1 MPFQI
6 FKTQQHKVEVA
17 TGVVIMDSFYFFAIV
32 LQEGRQAKWI
42 EMADKI
48 SSVSHQPRLF

>member
-1 MPFQI
+1 
-6 FKTQQHKVEVA
+6 
-17 TGVVIMDSFYFFAIV
+17 MDSFLFIFAIV

-48 SSVSHQPRLF
+48 SSCHTNRLF